1 MNAPTGEEKLL
12 AALCHASAFFFPILI
27 PLIVYL
33 LKRDSLFVRNHAR
46 EALVFHL
53 FMIIAIFLC
62 KLLFIVLI
70 GFLLIVI
77 AAMFYFITTIR
88 DPVPFR
94 RGISVSH
101 HRPMDPKPVKGFYRF
116 TGG

>member
-77 AAMFYFITTIR
+77 AAMFYFITTIIAVIR
-88 DPVPFR
+88 SLS
-94 RGISVSH
+94 GEE
-101 HRPMDPKPVKGFYRF
+101 YRYPI
-116 TGG
+116 TGRWIQSL